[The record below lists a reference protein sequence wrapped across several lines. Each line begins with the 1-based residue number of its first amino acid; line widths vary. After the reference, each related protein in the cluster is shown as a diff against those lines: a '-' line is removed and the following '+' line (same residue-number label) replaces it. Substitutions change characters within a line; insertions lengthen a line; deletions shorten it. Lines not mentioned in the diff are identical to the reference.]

1 VKAIHLDTDLGSDT
15 DDLCALA
22 MLLGWPAVEVTGV
35 TTVSDPGG
43 VRAGMTAYALEL
55 AGRPAVPL
63 AAGAAGSLAGFRID
77 LAFPGYWPEPI
88 EPRPSP
94 AGAATELLVSAAERG
109 DTIVAIGP
117 WTNLAI
123 VEAARP
129 GLLASTEVVVMGG
142 HVPPSPAGYPA
153 WDASIDTNVQQDAFA
168 AVVVLGR
175 CDPTVVPLSACV
187 RATLRRS
194 QLGALRSGGPLA
206 RLLADQAEALGRD
219 HGMGELGR
227 AYPRLPDD
235 LLNFQYDPLA
245 CAVAAGWD
253 GATVEE
259 LPVAA
264 RLSEGL
270 LRMTIEDGAR
280 PIRVVTDVDGSSF
293 DAAWLDAVLR
303 ASDR

>member
-1 VKAIHLDTDLGSDT
+1 
-15 DDLCALA
+15 
-22 MLLGWPAVEVTGV
+22 MLLGWPGVEVTGV

-43 VRAGMTAYALEL
+43 IRAGMTAYALEL

-63 AAGAAGSLAGFRID
+63 AAGAAGSLAGFTID
-77 LAFPGYWPEPI
+77 LAFPPYWPEPV

-109 DTIVAIGP
+109 DAIVAIGP

-142 HVPPSPAGYPA
+142 HVPPNPSGYPA
-153 WDASIDTNVQQDAFA
+153 WEASIDTNVQQDVFA
-168 AVVVLGR
+168 SAVVLDR
-175 CDPTVVPLSACV
+175 SDPTVVPLSACV
-187 RATLRRS
+187 HATLRRS

-206 RLLADQAEALGRD
+206 RLLADQAEALARD

-227 AYPRLPDD
+227 SYPRLPDD

-245 CAVAAGWD
+245 CAVAAGWS
-253 GATVEE
+253 GSTVEQ
-259 LPVAA
+259 LPVAT
-264 RLSEGL
+264 RRSDGL
-270 LRMTIEDGAR
+270 LRMTIEEGAA
-280 PIRVVTDVDGSSF
+280 PIRVVTGVDAASF
-293 DAAWLDAVLR
+293 DAAWLNAVLR
-303 ASDR
+303 ASNR